1 MKILLAGD
9 WHSNVHETAVADA
22 LAQLG
27 HQVVSFAWHDYF
39 ANDDKK
45 INKIKYLL
53 SRMQDKFVAGP
64 ALAALNRDFVAL
76 AHEARPDA
84 LIVYRGTHIRADS
97 LREIKRTLPRCVL
110 VGYNNDDPFG
120 PGQPRRL
127 WKHFLAGLP
136 FYDLTLAYRHQNV
149 HEYKAHGARRVEL
162 LRSWYVAEKNRPIAL
177 TEAEHDQYA
186 CDVVFVGHYEPD
198 HRVACLEAIVQR
210 GWKLRLF
217 GPGYHWD
224 PVIRNNPVLKHLTPV
239 RLVWG
244 DDYNRALAGARLA
257 LCFLSKLNR
266 DTYTRRC
273 FEIPAAGTVLL
284 SEYTDDLASLYAPD
298 KEAVYFRDKNELMQK
313 IEHYLDDD
321 ARRKAV
327 AGAGRHRV
335 QADGHDV
342 VSRMRQVLVWIDE
355 YRGKHGAAA
364 QGD

>member
-39 ANDDKK
+39 AKNDKK
-45 INKIKYLL
+45 YNKIKYLYV
-53 SRMQDKFVAGP
+53 RAQDKFVMGP
-64 ALAALNRDFVAL
+64 VLAALNKDFVAL
-76 AHEARPDA
+76 ACRERPEAVF
-84 LIVYRGTHIRADS
+84 VYRGTHIYADS
-97 LREIKRTLPRCVL
+97 LREIKRALPGCVL

-127 WKHFLAGLP
+127 WRHFLAGLP
-136 FYDLTLAYRHQNV
+136 LYDLTLAYRHQNV
-149 HEYKAHGARRVEL
+149 HEYKAHGARRVAL
-162 LRSWYVAEKNRPIAL
+162 LRSWYIPGKSRPVEEL
-177 TEAEHDQYA
+177 NSEQRDQYS

-198 HRVACLEAIVQR
+198 QRVACLEAIVRR

-224 PVIRNNPVLKHLTPV
+224 PVIRNNPLLKHLTPV

-244 DDYNRALAGARLA
+244 DDYNRALSGAKLA
-257 LCFLSKLNR
+257 LCYLSKLNR

-284 SEYTDDLASLYAPD
+284 SEYTDDLAGLYAPD
-298 KEAVYFRDKNELMQK
+298 KEAVYFRDEIELMEK
-313 IEHYLDDD
+313 LELYLGDD
-321 ARRKAV
+321 ARRIEV
-327 AGAGRHRV
+327 AHAGHQRV

-342 VSRMRQVLVWIDE
+342 VSRMRQVVAWIAE
-355 YRGKHGAAA
+355 CRGAHGAAA
-364 QGD
+364 